1 MASAGSRYTSG
12 SDREPFVI
20 EVGPDGMVSMK
31 GRLDASQVPKAEAA
45 LSRVEGSVI
54 ADLEGLAYIS
64 SAGIGSLVKTL
75 KRLQESGGTFTLVN
89 LSPSIR
95 NIFHYAGLDQIFVIE

>member
-1 MASAGSRYTSG
+1 MASAGSRYTSK

-20 EVGPDGMVSMK
+20 EVGPDGRVTMV
-31 GRLDASQVPKAEAA
+31 GRLDASQVEKAEAA
-45 LSRVEGSVI
+45 LSQVKGSVV

-75 KRLQESGGTFTLVN
+75 KRLQESGDTFKLIN